1 MPAQSHA
8 MPRGAQSAL
17 LERRAAALLTRLL
30 TLLRKV
36 LEGTPTPALL
46 EHTAALI
53 AETLQ
58 APYTA
63 VYEPARDAARLI
75 LRAGTGWPGAVV
87 GCTLAEPGTASLPG
101 YTLACGA
108 PVVAQDVERDGR
120 FRDALLEAHACRS
133 AVCVPFDDER
143 RPGGALLV
151 ASTEPR
157 AFNDDEVA
165 FLQAAATAV
174 AGMLNHSRADAALR
188 RTEAILGALL
198 KASPAAVIG
207 LDLAGNVTQWNAAA
221 ERLFGWEA
229 PEVLGR
235 PLPSQPGADED
246 DLVTMC
252 AQAASGEEYGAVN
265 FRYHRK
271 DGTPVDLVGA
281 VMPVR
286 DRGAASIGVLAVVAD
301 VTALQQAQDAYSQFR
316 EILDS
321 TSDFVMV
328 TDVPAHG
335 IYINW
340 AGRRMLRLPGDADLS
355 DFTVADVYPERL
367 RTWVLNEMLPG
378 AVRDGGWTG
387 ETVLRARD
395 GAEIDVSQVVLAH
408 LAPDGTV
415 KCYSI
420 VARDI
425 SERKRIEAQL
435 MQLANHDALTN
446 LYNRRRLEE
455 SLEQSLTESRRHGT
469 RGALMLLDLDQ
480 FKHINDSLGHS
491 AGDEVLTWI
500 AGILRGHMRKHDII
514 GRLGGDEFAVLLPE
528 TEAAEALGA
537 SRKVLDTVR
546 SRAVMV
552 QDKPF
557 SVTASIGIAL
567 FPAHG
572 TTLEELLSRAD
583 IALYDAKGNGRN
595 RVEVY
600 RDGGTAERESQA
612 RLQWHERIRTA
623 LLHDRF
629 QFERDP
635 ILALRT
641 GRVAQYE
648 LLLRMMGDD
657 GELILP
663 AKFLDTAERF
673 GQIRE
678 IDRWVVRRAIRL
690 IADAR
695 RAGGEPTYAINLSG
709 HTLADP
715 DLLPFIQDELSA
727 AAVPP
732 ASLSFEIT
740 ETSAIANMAHAETFV
755 TGIKNIGCRCGLDD
769 FGVGFSSFYHLKY
782 LPVDYLK
789 IDGAFVKDL
798 AAATVDQHIVKAIVA
813 LARALGRETT
823 AEFVGDPASLELL
836 RDYGVDYAQG
846 VHVRFLSGGPDAVPA
861 GEVAAASTVS
871 VAAGDEQGSAVHA
884 P

>member
-1 MPAQSHA
+1 
-8 MPRGAQSAL
+8 
-17 LERRAAALLTRLL
+17 LLTRLL
-30 TLLRKV
+30 ALLRKV
-36 LEGTPTPALL
+36 TDGTPAPVLL
-46 EHTAALI
+46 ENTVELI
-53 AETLQ
+53 AEALR

-63 VYEPARDAARLI
+63 IYEPARDGARLI
-75 LRAGTGWPGAVV
+75 LRAGTGWPGVA
-87 GCTLAEPGTASLPG
+87 GRTLAEPGTASLPG
-101 YTLACGA
+101 YALASGA
-108 PVVAQDVERDGR
+108 TVVAQDVERDGR
-120 FRDALLEAHACRS
+120 FRDALLETHACRS
-133 AVCVPFDDER
+133 AVCVPFEDER

-151 ASTEPR
+151 ASREPR
-157 AFNDDEVA
+157 VFDDDEVA
-165 FLQAAATAV
+165 FLHAAAAAV
-174 AGMLNHSRADAALR
+174 AGMLSHSRAGAALR
-188 RTEAILGALL
+188 RSEAILGALL
-198 KASPAAVIG
+198 KVSPAAVIG

-229 PEVLGR
+229 AEVLGR
-235 PLPSQPGADED
+235 PLPSQLGAGDD
-246 DLVTMC
+246 DLAAMC

-271 DGTPVDLVGA
+271 NGAPVDLVGA

-286 DRGAASIGVLAVVAD
+286 DRGAASVGVLAVVAD

-340 AGRRMLRLPGDADLS
+340 AGRQMLRLPGDADLS
-355 DFTVADVYPERL
+355 EFTIADVYPERL

-469 RGALMLLDLDQ
+469 RGALMLLDLDE
-480 FKHINDSLGHS
+480 FKHINDTLGHS
-491 AGDEVLTWI
+491 AGDQVLTWL
-500 AGILRGHMRKHDII
+500 AGILRGHMRKHDVI

-537 SRKVLDTVR
+537 SRKVLETVR
-546 SRAVMV
+546 SRAVVV
-552 QDKPF
+552 QDKPL

-583 IALYDAKGNGRN
+583 IALYEAKGNGRN

-612 RLQWHERIRTA
+612 RLHWHERIRAA
-623 LLHDRF
+623 LAHDGF

-641 GRVAQYE
+641 GRIAQYE
-648 LLLRMMGDD
+648 LLLRMVDED

-695 RAGGEPTYAINLSG
+695 RAGREPAYAINLSG
-709 HTLADP
+709 RTLADP
-715 DLLPFIQDELSA
+715 DLLPFIQGELSA

-740 ETSAIANMAHAETFV
+740 ETSAIANLNHAEAFI

-798 AAATVDQHIVKAIVA
+798 ATAAVDQHIVKAIVA

-823 AEFVGDPASLELL
+823 AEFVGDAASLELL
-836 RDYGVDYAQG
+836 RDYGVDHAQG
-846 VHVRFLSGGPDAVPA
+846 VHIRVLAAGPDAAPA
-861 GEVAAASTVS
+861 DDGPTGSAVN
-871 VAAGDEQGSAVHA
+871 VAAGEEQGSVVPA